1 MHLLLD
7 LDGTLTDPKPG
18 ILNCIRYALDE
29 MEIDVPPD
37 SRLESCI
44 GPPLRDSF
52 RELCGKGSSE
62 QRIEAAVSLYRSRFS
77 SLGLFENRV
86 YDGIP
91 DCLEQLR
98 ERVHSLYLAT
108 SKPSVYARRIVEHF
122 GLDRYLDGVYGSELD
137 GRLGDKSDLIRHLVE
152 KENLPPAD
160 TRMIGDRSYD
170 VVGAR
175 NNGIGAI
182 GVLWGYGS
190 EAELRT
196 AGADSLC
203 AEPGDLPDRLYPG

>member
-1 MHLLLD
+1 M
-7 LDGTLTDPKPG
+7 
-18 ILNCIRYALDE
+18 
-29 MEIDVPPD
+29 
-37 SRLESCI
+37 
-44 GPPLRDSF
+44 
-52 RELCGKGSSE
+52 
-62 QRIEAAVSLYRSRFS
+62 
-77 SLGLFENRV
+77 
-86 YDGIP
+86 
-91 DCLEQLR
+91 
-98 ERVHSLYLAT
+98 HSLYLAT